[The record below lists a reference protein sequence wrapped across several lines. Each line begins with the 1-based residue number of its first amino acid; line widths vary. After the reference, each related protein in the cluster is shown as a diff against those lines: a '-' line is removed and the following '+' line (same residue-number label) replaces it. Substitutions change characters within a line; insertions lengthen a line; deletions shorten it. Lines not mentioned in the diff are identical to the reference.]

1 MLQTQQATLIAEPVR
16 DHLSL
21 LLEAKTLVK
30 GDGDYEIGYEQAKRD
45 IKESMLAMIGG
56 RL

>member
-21 LLEAKTLVK
+21 MLEAKPLVK